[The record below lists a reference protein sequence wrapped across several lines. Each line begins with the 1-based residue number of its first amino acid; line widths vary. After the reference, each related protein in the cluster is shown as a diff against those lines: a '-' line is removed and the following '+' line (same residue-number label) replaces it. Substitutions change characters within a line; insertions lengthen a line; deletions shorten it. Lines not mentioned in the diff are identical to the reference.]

1 MTYILFYF
9 YYLADTRRNPTGM
22 LAKQL
27 RLKLTGDGNDIPR
40 AYQNLIV
47 SVHAVATFKAIDEYL
62 RPRIS
67 RTSLE
72 SRDKL
77 RAGISR
83 RQRRN
88 KEAGATESTTSQTS
102 EKLDASSVLDEAS
115 DTTSK
120 DVASDEKQV
129 PVNDSI
135 ESSDVG
141 VSRSGKFFIGFV
153 MTCLLTFNTPA
164 ALYRT

>member
-1 MTYILFYF
+1 MVRIDHFAISGYNSCFILFLKMLTILSTSIAF
-9 YYLADTRRNPTGM
+9 HFILDMRRNSTGM

-83 RQRRN
+83 RQRKN
-88 KEAGATESTTSQTS
+88 KEAGAAESTTSQTS
-102 EKLDASSVLDEAS
+102 EKPDASSVSEEALDAP
-115 DTTSK
+115 SK
-120 DVASDEKQV
+120 DAVSDEKQV
-129 PVNDSI
+129 AANDSV

-141 VSRSGKFFIGFV
+141 VS
-153 MTCLLTFNTPA
+153 
-164 ALYRT
+164 

>member
-1 MTYILFYF
+1 
-9 YYLADTRRNPTGM
+9 M

-62 RPRIS
+62 RPRVS
-67 RTSLE
+67 RSTLD

-77 RAGISR
+77 RVGISR
-83 RQRRN
+83 RHRKN
-88 KEAGATESTTSQTS
+88 KDAGANESNIPRSTENADTSAILEET
-102 EKLDASSVLDEAS
+102 S
-115 DTTSK
+115 DTK
-120 DVASDEKQV
+120 DMVSDEKQAASESV
-129 PVNDSI
+129 

-141 VSRSGKFFIGFV
+141 VRV
-153 MTCLLTFNTPA
+153 
-164 ALYRT
+164 